1 METGLMGSD
10 IVVKCRK
17 CGHKLRTGSE
27 FVGKKGVCPS
37 CGAIIRVQR
46 DGDTRANGTEEQVV
60 AVGELDMGPEALL
73 KVHKQNEVAVV
84 TFATSRIL
92 DQSNVQQLG
101 EELDSLVEDYGLQ
114 NIVLNFE
121 NVNYMSSAVMGK
133 LVSLR
138 KKVDGAGGQLVLCSI
153 EESIYEIFKIMRF
166 DKMFDIYETEDD
178 AVIALMD

>member
-1 METGLMGSD
+1 MGSD

-17 CGHKLRTGSE
+17 CGHKLRTGNQ
-27 FVGKKGVCPS
+27 FVGKKGVCPN
-37 CGAIIRVQR
+37 CGAVIRVQR
-46 DGDTRANGTEEQVV
+46 SGEDRVDGTEEQVV
-60 AVGELDMGPEALL
+60 AVDEIEMGEDALL
-73 KVHKQNEVAVV
+73 QVHKQNEVAVV

-101 EELDSLVEDYGLQ
+101 DELNALVDTYGLEK
-114 NIVLNFE
+114 IVLNFA

-138 KKVDGAGGQLVLCSI
+138 KKVEGAGGTLVLCNI

-166 DKMFDIYETEDD
+166 DKMFDIYESEDD
-178 AVIALMD
+178 AVIELMD